1 MGLLDLTFSL
11 RRLVLNFNQ
20 GQLILNYDYLFGS
33 SIVVDLS
40 WAMVDLTHI
49 NLLFEYLDRTLDID
63 LLDSI
68 FGSCRLILNFD
79 QDQLIS
85 TFDSGRLVSSFN

>member
-1 MGLLDLTFSL
+1 MDLLDLTFSL
-11 RRLVLNFNQ
+11 RWLVLNFNQ

-33 SIVVDLS
+33 STVVDLS
-40 WAMVDLTHI
+40 WALVDLTHI
-49 NLLFEYLDRTLDID
+49 NLLFEYLDRTLNID

-68 FGSCRLILNFD
+68 FGSCRFILNFD